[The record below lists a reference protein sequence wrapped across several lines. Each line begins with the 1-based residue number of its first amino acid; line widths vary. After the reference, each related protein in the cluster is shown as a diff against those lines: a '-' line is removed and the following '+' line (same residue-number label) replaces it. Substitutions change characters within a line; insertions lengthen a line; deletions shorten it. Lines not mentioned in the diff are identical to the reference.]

1 MTIQERQLAK
11 PERLATKASKDGTVL
26 SEVVKGVSSDKAKIK
41 YCCAKVLRILS
52 QTDPEILYP
61 KWNSIVDMLDF
72 ENTFLRANAVLVIAN
87 LTKVDSRNR
96 FEKLFNRY
104 YELMNDKS
112 MITTGNLVGMSG
124 VIVAAKPEL
133 ETKITNKLLSI
144 DRTHHGSEC
153 QNVIKANAIKAFD
166 EYFGESRSRKKILDF
181 VRGELKNTRP
191 STRRRAEDFLKKWD
205 S

>member
-11 PERLATKASKDGTVL
+11 PERFAVRASKDGTVL

-41 YCCAKVLRILS
+41 YGCAKVLRILS
-52 QTDPEILYP
+52 ETDPEVLYP

-72 ENTFLRANAVLVIAN
+72 ENTFLRANAVHVIAN
-87 LTKVDSRNR
+87 LTKVDSKNR

-133 ETKITNKLLSI
+133 ETRITNKLLSI
-144 DRTHHGSEC
+144 DKTHHGSEC